1 MLKLYSLQLCHLSFL
16 TKIHQLYI
24 ITVRAEREYLKFIME
39 EIMKKIYKIR
49 DKYFYDG
56 KVQLAMPRMK
66 ENLLISKNG
75 IEYVE
80 VSDNYN
86 LIKSSSY
93 HAPKGSSF
101 PLSKVLSQ
109 MITI

>member
-1 MLKLYSLQLCHLSFL
+1 
-16 TKIHQLYI
+16 
-24 ITVRAEREYLKFIME
+24 
-39 EIMKKIYKIR
+39 MKKIYKIR

-93 HAPKGSSF
+93 HAPKGSSAKL
-101 PLSKVLSQ
+101 PPPRTWARCRISCCERP
-109 MITI
+109 